1 MEKKY
6 LNGSLTRNVTFG
18 LCWLLGF
25 FSIGAIGLG
34 WVAALVLLI
43 IDKDVLDLEDKR
55 ELASI
60 IICAAASTVLGVTG
74 IVPLYIFVCSIIACV
89 QAFTGKVFQIPGVY
103 HIAAAII
110 K

>member
-6 LNGSLTRNVTFG
+6 LNGNLSRNITFG
-18 LCWLLGF
+18 LCWLL
-25 FSIGAIGLG
+25 SWIP
-34 WVAALVLLI
+34 ALIVWI
-43 IDKDVLDLEDKR
+43 VDKDNLDLEDKR

-60 IICAAASTVLGVTG
+60 IICAIASTVLSLTF
-74 IVPLYIFVCSIIACV
+74 IVPLYVGICGLIAAIM
-89 QAFTGKVFQIPGVY
+89 AFTGKTFQIPGVY

>member
-6 LNGSLTRNVTFG
+6 LNGNLSRNITFG
-18 LCWLLGF
+18 LCWLL
-25 FSIGAIGLG
+25 SWIP
-34 WVAALVLLI
+34 ALIVWLV
-43 IDKDVLDLEDKR
+43 DKDNLDLEDKR

-60 IICAAASTVLGVTG
+60 IICAIAGTVLSITF
-74 IVPLYIFVCSIIACV
+74 IVPLYVGVCGIIACV
-89 QAFTGKVFQIPGVY
+89 MAFMGKSFQIPGVY

>member
-6 LNGSLTRNVTFG
+6 LNGNLSRNITFG
-18 LCWLLGF
+18 LCWLL
-25 FSIGAIGLG
+25 SWIP
-34 WVAALVLLI
+34 ALIVWI
-43 IDKDVLDLEDKR
+43 VDKDNLDLEDKR

-60 IICAAASTVLGVTG
+60 IICAIASTVLSLTF
-74 IVPLYIFVCSIIACV
+74 IVPLYVGICGLIAAIM
-89 QAFTGKVFQIPGVY
+89 AFMGKTFQIPGVY

>member
-6 LNGSLTRNVTFG
+6 LNGNLSRNITFG
-18 LCWLLGF
+18 LCWLLGW
-25 FSIGAIGLG
+25 IP
-34 WVAALVLLI
+34 ALIVWLV
-43 IDKDVLDLEDKR
+43 DKDNLDLEDKR

-60 IICAAASTVLGVTG
+60 IICAIAGTVLSLTV
-74 IVPLYIFVCSIIACV
+74 IVPLYVGVCGIIACV
-89 QAFTGKVFQIPGVY
+89 MAFMSKSFQIPGVY